1 MESEAQAVDRE
12 HKGLLSSLEIPS
24 IPAVALKIIHVL
36 GDSQLSSQDLEKIVT
51 LDQSITIKLL
61 QVANSPHF
69 SRGGE
74 IGKVSD
80 AIMRIG
86 FETVRSLVVMASLR
100 GLRQKSCDVDKL
112 IWEHGAAVGVGA
124 TVIAR
129 RLGFDHPG
137 DFLVPAL
144 LHDVG
149 KVILNRS
156 APSVY
161 SKVIA
166 QVSSEGVPFA
176 KSEQTFFGQ
185 THANIGAYAASV
197 WRLPADISSVIA
209 MHHEDIETVRIE
221 ADTKEKLLVVM
232 LADSLCSKLG
242 FGLCAP
248 STGRETQYLALFG
261 VKDPA
266 WLDQAGDEI
275 REAFPEYRNCLVGD

>member
-1 MESEAQAVDRE
+1 MESEAQTVDSE
-12 HKGLLSSLEIPS
+12 HKVVLSSLEIPS

-36 GDSQLSSQDLEKIVT
+36 GDSNLSAHELEKIVT

-69 SRGGE
+69 SRGCE

-80 AIMRIG
+80 AIIRIG
-86 FETVRSLVVMASLR
+86 FETVRTLVVMASLR

-112 IWEHGAAVGVGA
+112 IWEHSAAVGVGA

-129 RLGFDHPG
+129 KLGFDHPG

-149 KVILNRS
+149 KVILNRN
-156 APSVY
+156 APTIY
-161 SKVIA
+161 SKVLA
-166 QVSSEGVPFA
+166 QVSGEGASFP

-209 MHHEDIETVRIE
+209 LHHEDIEPVSLE

-242 FGLCAP
+242 LGLGGS
-248 STGRETQYLALFG
+248 STGREMQYLALFG
-261 VKDPA
+261 VKNPA
-266 WLDQAGDEI
+266 WLDEAEAEI
-275 REAFPEYRNCLVGD
+275 RKAFPEQRNWLVGD